1 METNNK
7 NEIDELNNLLEINN
21 DRIEGYKYASKETNE
36 MDLKNLFSQLAEN
49 SQKCKQELI
58 SEIKKLG
65 GTPIEGTR
73 VTGKLYRAWMDIRAA
88 VSNKSRK
95 AILKSCEFG
104 EDIAIKN
111 YEKAIKNIPSES
123 TIYEIISK
131 QYAAIRAD
139 HDKIKNLIDA
149 SISEMV

>member
-36 MDLKNLFSQLAEN
+36 TDLKNIFSQLAEN

-58 SEIKKLG
+58 SEIKRLG

-73 VTGKLYRAWMDIRAA
+73 AIGKLYRAWMDIRAA
-88 VSNKSRK
+88 LSNKSRK

-104 EDIAIKN
+104 EDIAVKN

-123 TIYEIISK
+123 TIYGIISK
-131 QYAAIRAD
+131 QYAVIRSD
-139 HDKIKNLIDA
+139 HDKIKDLRDA
-149 SISEMV
+149 AVSEMV

>member
-58 SEIKKLG
+58 SEIKRLG

-88 VSNKSRK
+88 LSNKSRK

-123 TIYEIISK
+123 TIYGIISK
-131 QYAAIRAD
+131 QYAVLRAD
-139 HDKIKNLIDA
+139 HDKIRDLRDA
-149 SISEMV
+149 AVSEMV